1 LNGFVAGLIF
11 ELTDIVEKK
20 GMGKVRPH
28 YIKKLARKLVKRF
41 PNRFSSDFENN
52 KRMVIAL
59 IDVTSKRIRNQ
70 VAGYVTQ
77 LAKTKDHQNKVEYN

>member
-1 LNGFVAGLIF
+1 
-11 ELTDIVEKK
+11 
-20 GMGKVRPH
+20 MGKVRPH

-41 PNRFSSDFENN
+41 PNRFNSDFKNN

-59 IDVTSKRIRNQ
+59 TDVTSKRIRNQ

-77 LAKTKDHQNKVEYN
+77 LAKTKDHQNKVKYN